1 MLLVD
6 GNVPSKQGIP
16 SPELVG
22 TRCVMRLSSPCLTS
36 RRFAL
41 AVAVILLF
49 SLTAVA
55 QHSSGGSSGGGSSSA
70 SGGGSHSSSSGG
82 SSSASS
88 SGSHSGGSSGSS
100 ASSHSSGGS
109 ASHSSSARS
118 SSGTASHGSVAHGSS
133 STPSSSHGAV
143 EPRSNAVHPIH
154 PANSEARAKT
164 DTPQRRGFFSFLRR
178 PIRRPVPTPA
188 PTPGPTKPVADL
200 RRPICFGGACPVCP
214 PGQARAG
221 GKCSGTVFV
230 NNSHNVC
237 PFGQAW
243 NGGACQWQNRYL
255 DDCAGLRFALQQQA
269 RRMQAAES
277 EQQSACSTGR
287 SQECS
292 DLTSTAQ
299 SEASLYRSLQDRYR
313 MCQQRS
319 PAAYSFGGYGRWNY
333 SSELLFDGLEM
344 DLDYP

>member
-1 MLLVD
+1 
-6 GNVPSKQGIP
+6 
-16 SPELVG
+16 
-22 TRCVMRLSSPCLTS
+22 MRLSSPCLTAVQ
-36 RRFAL
+36 FPLAL
-41 AVAVILLF
+41 AVILLF
-49 SLTAVA
+49 SSPAWT
-55 QHSSGGSSGGGSSSA
+55 QHSAGTS
-70 SGGGSHSSSSGG
+70 SSSSGG
-82 SSSASS
+82 SSPSS
-88 SGSHSGGSSGSS
+88 SGGSSHSGSS
-100 ASSHSSGGS
+100 GGSSSAGSSGGHSSGGSASSGSSSHSSSSHSSGGS
-109 ASHSSSARS
+109 ASPGSNARGSS
-118 SSGTASHGSVAHGSS
+118 AHGSNS
-133 STPSSSHGAV
+133 VTSSSHTGVV
-143 EPRSNAVHPIH
+143 EPGSNAVHPIRQPNTGERTKAE
-154 PANSEARAKT
+154 PAQKK
-164 DTPQRRGFFSFLRR
+164 GFFSFLRR
-178 PIRRPVPTPA
+178 PIRRPAPA
-188 PTPGPTKPVADL
+188 PTPTPVPTKPVADL
-200 RRPICFGGACPVCP
+200 RRPICLTGSCLACPA
-214 PGQARAG
+214 GQARTG
-221 GKCSGTVFV
+221 GRCTGPVFD
-230 NNSHNVC
+230 NNSRNVC

-333 SSELLFDGLEM
+333 SSGLLFDGLEM